1 MKDMEQC
8 RLHVIRGMK
17 APAKTKKDL
26 VHHFDSEDFVSKT
39 IAQINK
45 DLGGVSE
52 VFVESKTD
60 TGEKALAQLIAQLKD
75 VLEGFDNYEKL
86 MQFIYRVDLNES
98 DFHVA
103 LEKGEWEVLAFLIIR
118 REAQKVYLR
127 QKFSD
132 HS

>member
-1 MKDMEQC
+1 
-8 RLHVIRGMK
+8 MK
-17 APAKTKKDL
+17 APEKIKKDL
-26 VHHFDSEDFVSKT
+26 VHYFDSEDFVSKT
-39 IAQINK
+39 IVQINK

-60 TGEKALAQLIAQLKD
+60 TGEKALTQLIAQLIN
-75 VLEGFDNYEKL
+75 VLERFENYEKL

-98 DFHVA
+98 DFYVA
-103 LEKGEWEVLAFLIIR
+103 LEKGEWEVLTFLIIR